1 MNDEST
7 TPPVEEMSFE
17 QALAALEE
25 VVARLEQGDVA
36 LDESISLYERGAK
49 LKQRCE
55 AKLREAEQKVEAIT
69 LDAGG
74 TPAGTRPLDE
84 E

>member
-1 MNDEST
+1 MTDEAG
-7 TPPVEEMSFE
+7 PPVEEMSFE

-36 LDESISLYERGAK
+36 LDDSIRLYERGAK

-55 AKLREAEQKVEAIT
+55 TKLREAEQKVEAIT

-74 TPAGTRPLDE
+74 APAGTRPLDE
-84 E
+84 G